1 MYVHAAGSVDD
12 FKPAVNVEAEMFVVL
27 EILQKRLDI
36 AGREDDRISVGLYLV
51 IAQIEESGE
60 IVEVELL
67 ESYCIQDIVLYLV
80 SVQFAFQQFVPG
92 F

>member
-1 MYVHAAGSVDD
+1 
-12 FKPAVNVEAEMFVVL
+12 MFVVL
-27 EILQKRLDI
+27 EILKKGLDI
-36 AGREDDRISVGLYLV
+36 AGREDDRISVGIYLV

-60 IVEVELL
+60 VVEVELL
-67 ESYCIQDIVLYLV
+67 EAYCIQDIVLYLV